1 MKTVGNKV
9 FQEYSL
15 DNCHVFLY
23 ISDQKINIKSHVTTY
38 QPKKFCQTLPKSI
51 LYACAHKLGF

>member
-1 MKTVGNKV
+1 MENCFMKTVGNKV
-9 FQEYSL
+9 FPEYSL

-38 QPKKFCQTLPKSI
+38 QPKKFCQT
-51 LYACAHKLGF
+51 